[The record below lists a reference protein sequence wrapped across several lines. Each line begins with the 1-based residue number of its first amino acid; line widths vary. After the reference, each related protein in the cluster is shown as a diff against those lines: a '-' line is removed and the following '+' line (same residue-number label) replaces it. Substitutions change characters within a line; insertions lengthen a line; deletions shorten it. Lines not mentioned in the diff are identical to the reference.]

1 MNQPADLETAIAD
14 YLAREFG
21 EHGPSRIRAADLRA
35 LGERVIDGVP
45 MRVWAFPTSRGEM
58 WATVEPMGESYS
70 IGMTHP
76 RPSSDSCPR
85 YHLRLET
92 EGDGAPRTLAL
103 EPLDIGLYGTA
114 SDVDFHAPDGQ
125 ALLLSAE
132 VALVDGG
139 EELSL
144 AILAED
150 EVVLGV
156 RARLPC
162 AIAWSGCLIHVGCG
176 DG

>member
-1 MNQPADLETAIAD
+1 VNQPDGLETQIAD

-21 EHGPSRIRAADLRA
+21 EHGPGRIRAADLRA
-35 LGERVIDGVP
+35 LGERVVDGVP

-58 WATVEPMGESYS
+58 WATVEPMGDSFS

-76 RPSSDSCPR
+76 RPSPDSRQR

-92 EGDGAPRTLAL
+92 EGDDASRTLAL
-103 EPLDIGLYGTA
+103 EPLDTGLYGTA
-114 SDVDFHAPDGQ
+114 SDVAFHAPDGQ

-132 VALVDGG
+132 VALIDGG
-139 EELSL
+139 EELYL

-162 AIAWSGCLIHVGCG
+162 VIAWSGCLIHVACG
-176 DG
+176 D

>member
-1 MNQPADLETAIAD
+1 MPLPADLETAIAD

-21 EHGPSRIRAADLRA
+21 EHGPGRISAADLRA
-35 LGERVIDGVP
+35 LGERVIDGGP
-45 MRVWAFPTSRGEM
+45 MRVWAFPTSRGDL
-58 WATVEPMGESYS
+58 WATVEPMGDSYC

-76 RPSSDSCPR
+76 RASSDGHQR

-92 EGDGAPRTLAL
+92 EGDEGPRTLAL

-114 SDVDFHAPDGQ
+114 SDVGFVAPDGRTR
-125 ALLLSAE
+125 LLSAE
-132 VALVDGG
+132 VGLVDGG
-139 EELSL
+139 AELSL
-144 AILAED
+144 AILAKD

-162 AIAWSGCLIHVGCG
+162 VIAWSGCLIEVACG
-176 DG
+176 D